1 MKAFGLGNL
10 NSYSKIDISGEIGRM
25 SVEIIIIGDKHVICF
40 GYLNCQVIFVLFDVG
55 NIVSDVVYV
64 IRV

>member
-1 MKAFGLGNL
+1 MKAFGLDNL
-10 NSYSKIDISGEIGRM
+10 NSYSRIDISGEIGRI
-25 SVEIIIIGDKHVICF
+25 SVEIIIIGGRHIVCF

>member
-1 MKAFGLGNL
+1 M
-10 NSYSKIDISGEIGRM
+10 
-25 SVEIIIIGDKHVICF
+25 IIGGRHVICF
-40 GYLNCQVIFVLFDVG
+40 ECLNCHVIFVLFEVG